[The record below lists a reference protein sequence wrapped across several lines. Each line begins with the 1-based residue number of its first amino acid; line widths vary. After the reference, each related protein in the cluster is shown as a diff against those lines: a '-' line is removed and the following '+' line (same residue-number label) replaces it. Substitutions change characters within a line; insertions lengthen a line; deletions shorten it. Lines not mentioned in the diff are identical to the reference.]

1 MEVEADTYIEDL
13 EGKRTLINQ
22 AFFTMV
28 ALDEHDRP
36 VPVPGLV
43 LETEEERTAWEQAA
57 LRRQMRS
64 QKK

>member
-1 MEVEADTYIEDL
+1 
-13 EGKRTLINQ
+13 
-22 AFFTMV
+22 MV